1 MARLIFH
8 RPTDDAPLFATPL
21 RAGVTRIGRA
31 DTCDVV
37 LPDEGVSRTHCV
49 VSASD
54 GGWTVA
60 NLSRNGTWLRGEA
73 LAEVSVL
80 VHGDELRVGPFRV
93 RVDLEAGS
101 DDRTTERAQPEARDE
116 ELLETHH
123 GIALREPWLV
133 ITRGPGRGQRTRLR
147 GGRCAV
153 GGEGSAVVLPD
164 ARLVRDHCRLRLM
177 HGRTVV
183 EPGEGAV
190 FLGPTRI
197 RDIVPLYPGEDLRAG
212 DTEFTVEW
220 TERVAGRPEVRADA
234 FGELVGISETLCT
247 AFGMLRR
254 MAAHHAPI
262 LLIGESGT
270 GKELAA
276 RGIHDASP
284 RSGRPF
290 VALNCGAITPSLFES
305 ELFGHEKGAFTGA
318 GERRDGAFQRA
329 NGGTLFLDEVGE
341 LPEEAQAKLLR
352 ALESGEVRRVGGA
365 SPSFPDVR
373 IVAATNRNLAE
384 AVRAGTFRAD
394 LYFRLA
400 VLAVRLPPLRERT
413 EDIPLIAR
421 AIARRLNPA
430 LEIAPDALQAL
441 QRWPWPGNARELR
454 NVLTRAWVLGGA
466 SRLEAR
472 HLVFSPLEDGD
483 PVMHAAP
490 SRPGHGPPFRPE
502 DPTGPVRNAIDAAER
517 DLIEQS
523 LRRNGGNRTHAAR
536 ELGIPRSSLLYKLQR
551 WGIEA

>member
-1 MARLIFH
+1 MARLTFT
-8 RPTDDAPLFATPL
+8 RPSDASPLFAAPL

-37 LPDEGVSRTHCV
+37 LPDEGVSRLHCLMTEGK
-49 VSASD
+49 D
-54 GGWTVA
+54 GWSVTNV
-60 NLSRNGTWLRGEA
+60 SRNGTWLRGEA
-73 LAEVSVL
+73 VVEARALH
-80 VHGDELRVGPFRV
+80 HGDELRVGPFLV
-93 RVDLEAGS
+93 RLDLETGP
-101 DDRTTERAQPEARDE
+101 DDATTERAQPEARDE
-116 ELLETHH
+116 ELLEAHE
-123 GIALREPWLV
+123 GIAVREPWLV
-133 ITRGPGRGQRTRLR
+133 ITRGPGRGQRVRLR

-153 GGEGSAVVLPD
+153 GGDGSAFTLPD
-164 ARLVRDHCRLRLM
+164 PRLVRDHCRLRLLQ
-177 HGRTVV
+177 GRTVV

-197 RDIVPLYPGEDLRAG
+197 RDIVPLYPGEELRAG
-212 DTEFTVEW
+212 DTEFAVEW
-220 TERVAGRPEVRADA
+220 TDRVAGRAEVRADA

-247 AFGMLRR
+247 AFGVLRR

-284 RSGRPF
+284 RAARAF

-365 SPSFPDVR
+365 TASFPDVR

-384 AVRAGTFRAD
+384 SVRAGTFRAD

-421 AIARRLNPA
+421 TLARRLHPA
-430 LEIAPDALQAL
+430 IEIAPDALHAL

-454 NVLTRAWVLGGA
+454 NVLTRAWVLGGTT
-466 SRLEAR
+466 RLEAR
-472 HLVFSPLEDGD
+472 HLVFSPLEEGA
-483 PVMHAAP
+483 PVSVAAP
-490 SRPGHGPPFRPE
+490 SARPSGAPFRP
-502 DPTGPVRNAIDAAER
+502 DDAAGPVRNAIDAAER
-517 DLIEQS
+517 DLVEQA
-523 LRRNGGNRTHAAR
+523 LRRSGGNRTHAAR